1 MAPTSIEERAMKS
14 NLALLLVAIAAWS
27 FPAKADLSVFA
38 TVPEWGALAQELGG
52 DKVKVYTAT
61 NALQDPHHVEARPSL
76 IARARGADL
85 VVATGAELEIGWL
98 PLVLQQAGNPKVQ
111 PGRPGYF
118 EAAPAVALLG
128 KPARLDRAEGDVH
141 PQGDPH
147 IQTDARNIAKVA
159 VPLAARMAELD
170 AANAAFYQARL
181 KAFMDRWTAAVAR
194 WEREAAPLKG
204 VAVVVQHKAFT
215 YLVDWLGMKEVA
227 ALEPKPG
234 LEPTTAH
241 LAEVLET
248 LQKTPAKMVLRAAYQ
263 GDRASQWIAERAKMK
278 AVVLPF
284 TVGGTDGAKDLF
296 GFYDDTIQRLLKG
309 AS

>member
-1 MAPTSIEERAMKS
+1 
-14 NLALLLVAIAAWS
+14 
-27 FPAKADLSVFA
+27 
-38 TVPEWGALAQELGG
+38 
-52 DKVKVYTAT
+52 
-61 NALQDPHHVEARPSL
+61 
-76 IARARGADL
+76 
-85 VVATGAELEIGWL
+85 
-98 PLVLQQAGNPKVQ
+98 
-111 PGRPGYF
+111 
-118 EAAPAVALLG
+118 
-128 KPARLDRAEGDVH
+128 
-141 PQGDPH
+141 
-147 IQTDARNIAKVA
+147 
-159 VPLAARMAELD
+159 
-170 AANAAFYQARL
+170 
-181 KAFMDRWTAAVAR
+181 MDRWNSALAR

-215 YLVDWLGMKEVA
+215 YLIEWLGLKEIA

-263 GDRASQWIAERAKMK
+263 GDRASQWIAERAKLK

-296 GFYDDTIQRLLKG
+296 GLYDDTIQRLVKA